1 MPSQVLFCLP
11 KLRLQAAVK
20 RAFVLRVLRERRGV
34 SYDGVR
40 EQENQLGK
48 ERRPVHQVR
57 GKEKQPV
64 HHTHTVSW

>member
-1 MPSQVLFCLP
+1 MQSQVLFCLP

-20 RAFVLRVLRERRGV
+20 QAFVLRVLRERCGV
-34 SYDGVR
+34 FYNGVR
-40 EQENQLGK
+40 EQENQLRK
-48 ERRPVHQVR
+48 ERRRVHQLQ

>member
-1 MPSQVLFCLP
+1 MPSQVLFWLP

-20 RAFVLRVLRERRGV
+20 RAFVLCVLRERCEV

-40 EQENQLGK
+40 EEENQLGK
-48 ERRPVHQVR
+48 ERRLVHQVR